1 MKLTTKY
8 GWLPL
13 LAVLIFLQACGDDED
28 ELSRKD
34 LLVGTWEIQTADLTD
49 YTITISGIPL
59 SMATIRN
66 SPFADDAQEFEET
79 LASLSDQLFPAG
91 TTINFN
97 EDNTYLLASPAT
109 SNAVEDSWSLSADE
123 QEITVM
129 LGDDDITDDSLD
141 QLIFSITELSNNS
154 LTLLLTIDEDE
165 LELGIDGDSGFS
177 VDAFTIEY
185 TFSFSKQ

>member
-13 LAVLIFLQACGDDED
+13 LAIVIFLQACGDDD

-34 LLVGTWEIQTADLTD
+34 LLVGIWEIQTADLTD
-49 YTITISGIPL
+49 YSITINSIPL
-59 SMATIRN
+59 SMTTIRN
-66 SPFADDAQEFEET
+66 SPFADDAQVFEDT

-97 EDNTYLLASPAT
+97 EDNTYLLTSPAT
-109 SNAVEDSWSLSADE
+109 SNAVTDTWSLSADE
-123 QEITVM
+123 QEVTVM
-129 LGDDDITDDSLD
+129 LGDDDITDNNLD

-185 TFSFSKQ
+185 TFSFRKQ